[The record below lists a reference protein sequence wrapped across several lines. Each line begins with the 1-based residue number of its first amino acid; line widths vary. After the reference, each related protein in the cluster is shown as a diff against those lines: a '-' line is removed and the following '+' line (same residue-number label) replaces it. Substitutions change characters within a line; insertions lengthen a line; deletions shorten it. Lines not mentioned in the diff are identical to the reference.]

1 MKRFTM
7 TGVAVAVFAASLSH
21 TSPVLAQEGINDPNA
36 RRVGCYRQV
45 QIPARYSVKKVLIKE
60 SYRQYIKR
68 ANGRIDLMEY
78 PPVYRED
85 KTQIAPPETVMREVK
100 CTN

>member
-1 MKRFTM
+1 MKQFTL
-7 TGVAVAVFAASLSH
+7 TGAAVAVFAASLL
-21 TSPVLAQEGINDPNA
+21 TPTLAVAQQGINDPNA
-36 RRVGCYRQV
+36 KRVGCYRQV
-45 QIPARYSVKKVLIKE
+45 EIPAQYSVKKVLIKE

-85 KTQIAPPETVMREVK
+85 KTQIAPAQVVMREVK